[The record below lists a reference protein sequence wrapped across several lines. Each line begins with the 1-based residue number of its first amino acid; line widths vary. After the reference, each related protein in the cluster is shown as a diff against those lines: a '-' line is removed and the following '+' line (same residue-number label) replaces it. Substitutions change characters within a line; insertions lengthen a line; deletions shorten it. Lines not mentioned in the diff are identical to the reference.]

1 MSCNSTLVIL
11 NKIVSKIS
19 ILFIFFVI
27 SLDAS
32 ALKKDIKTVVIT
44 GGTYGIGKEVALIFS
59 HAGWNVWVTTRS
71 QKEAMSNESDAN
83 IKVIS
88 LDLTND
94 NDVRLAIDKIYKDSS
109 RIDVLVNNAGYGLLG
124 TGESLT
130 LDQIKDQFDVNLYGS
145 IRMIQSVLPIMRKQY
160 SGRIINVSSTSGIR
174 AVPGLGAYAASKMA
188 LEGFSE
194 ALIAELHPWNIHVS
208 LIQPGTVKN
217 DWVNNCVY
225 GLNIVDDKYTLL
237 STTLKNTLVQRAKN
251 GQEQVEVGK
260 LVLEAATSEKPH
272 FRYQTSDQAVGIA
285 KEIYVDPQGDFMKE
299 KMIEF
304 AKTLYKG

>member
-11 NKIVSKIS
+11 NKIISKIS

-59 HAGWNVWVTTRS
+59 HAGWNVWVT
-71 QKEAMSNESDAN
+71 
-83 IKVIS
+83 
-88 LDLTND
+88 ND
-94 NDVRLAIDKIYKDSS
+94 NDVRLAIDNIYKDSS

-124 TGESLT
+124 AGESLT

-145 IRMIQSVLPIMRKQY
+145 IRMIQSVLPIMRKQC

-225 GLNIVDDKYTLL
+225 GLNIVDDKYTTL

-285 KEIYVDPQGDFMKE
+285 KEIYVDPQGDLMKE